1 MIASAPATVTTSRW
15 AAPDPRNLIHLVLS
29 GIEPP
34 AGTPAALMPGFADA
48 MTDKQVTALVTYMRA
63 TFSDQ
68 PPWRNVEDRVR
79 AARAPKGS

>member
-1 MIASAPATVTTSRW
+1 
-15 AAPDPRNLIHLVLS
+15 
-29 GIEPP
+29 
-34 AGTPAALMPGFADA
+34 
-48 MTDKQVTALVTYMRA
+48 VTYMRA